1 MGKLEFYKKCY
12 EDCKKIIKAIN
23 DNPKISEEEKEKLTD
38 EFLDRMNKFQSYI
51 NYLTLND

>member
-1 MGKLEFYKKCY
+1 MDKLEFYKKCY

-23 DNPKISEEEKEKLTD
+23 ENPKFSEEEKEKLTD

-51 NYLTLND
+51 DYLTLND